1 METPMWTDQVI
12 SESAGKDLIDEGRAS
27 YLLGLPKEQLREI
40 SQMSGL
46 GQMAAGKTA
55 LRLVFTYED
64 LCELCRLID
73 GPVC

>member
-1 METPMWTDQVI
+1 MWTDRLI
-12 SESAGKDLIDEGRAS
+12 SESAARELIDEGRAA

-55 LRLVFTYED
+55 LRLVFT
-64 LCELCRLID
+64 
-73 GPVC
+73 

>member
-1 METPMWTDQVI
+1 MWTDQVI
-12 SESAGKDLIDEGRAS
+12 SESAGRELIDEGRAS

-46 GQMAAGKTA
+46 GQMAAGKTT